1 MLIGLTDWLKKCFEG
16 KPDQGKPL
24 SHPRVGQEARAVPL
38 PAPVGSSS
46 RCQLS
51 VVILVKA
58 AEPVAGCSVTL
69 FLEVWDEKECWVTK
83 RSLALA
89 HFYIVQAQF
98 SKAKGWPAFG
108 MWLNYNGVKPVCFAA
123 SGPGH
128 L

>member
-69 FLEVWDEKECWVTK
+69 LVEVWDEKNAG
-83 RSLALA
+83 LP
-89 HFYIVQAQF
+89 
-98 SKAKGWPAFG
+98 KGP
-108 MWLNYNGVKPVCFAA
+108 
-123 SGPGH
+123 
-128 L
+128 